1 MSNQFPDP
9 AVQAR
14 NPSNTGK
21 EPMNRI
27 KTKRLAAFSACI
39 CLSANVAMAQSAPIV
54 HDAEYYILEAQNA
67 EQWAADNTVV
77 DQLLET
83 FRQANQGKPPNILN
97 ILIDDIGFGD
107 LGIPELNAVRGYS
120 TPNIN
125 AFSDEAMRMVRMY
138 TEPSCTPTRVAMMT
152 GRLPVRMGMG
162 DTTVDIAGFGLP
174 EGEVT
179 LAEVLS
185 DAGYATAHVG
195 KWHMGDIPEAWPHN
209 QGFDWAGF
217 PVHQQGQL
225 TIYNDDA
232 IKEQV
237 SVGISDFEDRYILD
251 DFFRPDPAAMV
262 TGLEAEKGGLAREVG
277 MATGERWNAA
287 KYDEM
292 NQRYQDQTLEKL
304 RELSDG
310 EKPFFLQ
317 YWPLIPLDNTR
328 AGRQGPESPNG
339 GLYVDKMQ
347 QLDSWLGDIFA
358 EMDALGIAENTIV
371 IVMGDNGHFTKY
383 SPQSGFTPMVFA
395 GGKGD
400 VSEGGIRVD
409 SFIRWPG
416 MIEADG
422 IVGDI
427 VHVSDLY
434 TTLARFAGAEAG
446 IPRDRLVDGVD
457 QSALLLLGETKGRR
471 DHLIVYSVHTPRAII
486 KDQLKLRI
494 PGSGES
500 AILADFFDIY
510 RDTHEKYPV
519 STEVGAWGGQ
529 EFVRIL
535 GRHLKRKEKYPD
547 TEPARGV
554 PYEGIENLRPETQ
567 IAVDAFLLKQ
577 ASVSK

>member
-1 MSNQFPDP
+1 MKTLSRMS
-9 AVQAR
+9 V
-14 NPSNTGK
+14 
-21 EPMNRI
+21 
-27 KTKRLAAFSACI
+27 LL
-39 CLSANVAMAQSAPIV
+39 CLSATISTAQDAPII

-67 EQWAADNTVV
+67 EQWAEDNAEV
-77 DQLLET
+77 DQLLED
-83 FRQANQGKPPNILN
+83 FRSSNDGKPPNIIN

-120 TPNIN
+120 TPHIN

-174 EGEVT
+174 ADEVT
-179 LAEVLS
+179 LAEILS
-185 DAGYATAHVG
+185 DAGYATVHVG

-237 SVGISDFEDRYILD
+237 SVGIADFDDRFVLD

-262 TGLEAEKGGLAREVG
+262 TGLEAERGGLAREVD
-277 MATGERWNAA
+277 MTAGERWTAE

-292 NQRYQDQTLEKL
+292 NQRYQGQTLEKM
-304 RELSDG
+304 RELAGGDA
-310 EKPFFLQ
+310 PFFLQ

-328 AGRQGPESPNG
+328 AGRSGPQSPNG

-347 QLDSWLGDIFA
+347 QLDSWLGDIFN
-358 EMDALGIAENTIV
+358 EMEALGLADNTIV

-434 TTLARFAGAEAG
+434 TTLARFAGAESG

-457 QSALLLLGETKGRR
+457 QSSLLLLGETKGRR
-471 DHLIVYSVHTPRAII
+471 DHLIVYSVHTPRAVI

-494 PGSGES
+494 PGAGES
-500 AILADFFDIY
+500 AILADFFDVY

-547 TEPARGV
+547 IEPARGV
-554 PYEGIENLRPETQ
+554 PYEGIENLRPETEA
-567 IAVDAFLLKQ
+567 AVEAFLLKQ
-577 ASVSK
+577 SSVGR

>member
-1 MSNQFPDP
+1 M
-9 AVQAR
+9 
-14 NPSNTGK
+14 K
-21 EPMNRI
+21 KRI
-27 KTKRLAAFSACI
+27 GLSALI
-39 CLSANVAMAQSAPIV
+39 CLAANVATAQNAPII

-67 EQWAADNTVV
+67 EQWAADNAEV
-77 DQLLET
+77 DQLLED
-83 FRQANQGKPPNILN
+83 FRATNEGKPPNILN

-125 AFSDEAMRMVRMY
+125 DFSDQAMRMVRMY

-174 EGEVT
+174 ADEVT

-185 DAGYATAHVG
+185 GAGYATAHVG

-225 TIYNDDA
+225 TIFNDDA
-232 IKEQV
+232 IREQV
-237 SVGISDFEDRYILD
+237 SVGISDFDDRFVLD
-251 DFFRPDPAAMV
+251 NFFRPDPAAMV
-262 TGLEAEKGGLAREVG
+262 TGLEAEKGGTAREVH
-277 MATGERWNAA
+277 MTAGERWTAE
-287 KYDEM
+287 KYDDM
-292 NQRYQDQTLEKL
+292 NQRYHDQTLEQLRKL
-304 RELSDG
+304 AGGDQ
-310 EKPFFLQ
+310 PFFLQ

-328 AGRQGPESPNG
+328 AGRSGPQSPNG

-347 QLDSWLGDIFA
+347 LLDEWLGDIFA
-358 EMDALGIAENTIV
+358 ELEALGIAQNTIV
-371 IVMGDNGHFTKY
+371 VVMGDNGHFTKY
-383 SPQSGFTPMVFA
+383 APQSGFTPMVFS

-434 TTLARFAGAEAG
+434 TTLARFAGADAG

-471 DHLIVYSVHTPRAII
+471 DHLIVYSVKTPKAII

-500 AILADFFDIY
+500 AILADFFDVY

-535 GRHLKRKEKYPD
+535 GRHLKRKEMYPD

-554 PYEGIENLRPETQ
+554 PYEGIDNLRPETQ
-567 IAVDAFLLKQ
+567 AAVEAYLLKQ
-577 ASVSK
+577 SSVSK

>member
-1 MSNQFPDP
+1 M
-9 AVQAR
+9 
-14 NPSNTGK
+14 
-21 EPMNRI
+21 
-27 KTKRLAAFSACI
+27 KTLTSLSVLF
-39 CLSANVAMAQSAPIV
+39 CLSATISTAQDAPII

-67 EQWAADNTVV
+67 EQWAADNAEV
-77 DQLLET
+77 DQLLED
-83 FRQANQGKPPNILN
+83 FRSSNDGKPPNIIN

-120 TPNIN
+120 TPHIN

-174 EGEVT
+174 ADEVT
-179 LAEVLS
+179 LAEILS
-185 DAGYATAHVG
+185 DAGYATVHVG

-237 SVGISDFEDRYILD
+237 SVGIADFDDRFVLD

-262 TGLEAEKGGLAREVG
+262 TGLEAERGGLAREVD
-277 MATGERWNAA
+277 MTAGERWTAE

-292 NQRYQDQTLEKL
+292 NRRYQDQTLEKM
-304 RELSDG
+304 RELAGGDA
-310 EKPFFLQ
+310 PFFLQ

-328 AGRQGPESPNG
+328 AGRSGPQSPNG

-347 QLDSWLGDIFA
+347 QLDSWLGDIFN
-358 EMDALGIAENTIV
+358 EMEALGLADNTIV

-434 TTLARFAGAEAG
+434 TTLARFAGAESG

-457 QSALLLLGETKGRR
+457 QSSLLLLGETKGRR
-471 DHLIVYSVHTPRAII
+471 DHLIVYSVHTPRAVI

-494 PGSGES
+494 PGAGES
-500 AILADFFDIY
+500 AILADFFDVY

-547 TEPARGV
+547 IEPARGV
-554 PYEGIENLRPETQ
+554 PYEGIENLRPETEA
-567 IAVDAFLLKQ
+567 AVEAFLLKQ
-577 ASVSK
+577 SSVGR

>member
-1 MSNQFPDP
+1 M
-9 AVQAR
+9 
-14 NPSNTGK
+14 T
-21 EPMNRI
+21 
-27 KTKRLAAFSACI
+27 KTDMKLAGAISACVCLVSTTLAA
-39 CLSANVAMAQSAPIV
+39 QDAPII

-67 EQWAADNTVV
+67 EQWAKDNAEV
-77 DQLLET
+77 DHLLEA
-83 FRQANQGKPPNILN
+83 FRQSNNGNPPNILN

-174 EGEVT
+174 ADELT

-262 TGLEAEKGGLAREVG
+262 TGLEAERGELAREVG
-277 MATGERWNAA
+277 MSTGERWNAA

-292 NQRYQDQTLEKL
+292 NQRYQDQTLEQL
-304 RELSDG
+304 RALADG

-317 YWPLIPLDNTR
+317 YWPLVPLDNTR
-328 AGRQGPESPNG
+328 AGRDGPQSPNG

-500 AILADFFDIY
+500 AILADFFDVY

-567 IAVDAFLLKQ
+567 AAVDAFLIKQ
-577 ASVSK
+577 ASVGK

>member
-1 MSNQFPDP
+1 MKSPKMKQ
-9 AVQAR
+9 
-14 NPSNTGK
+14 
-21 EPMNRI
+21 
-27 KTKRLAAFSACI
+27 LAGLSALI
-39 CLSANVAMAQSAPIV
+39 CLAVNFASAQEAPIV

-67 EQWAADNTVV
+67 ENWAADNAEV
-77 DQLLET
+77 DQLLEA
-83 FRQANQGKPPNILN
+83 FRRSNDGKPPNILN

-120 TPNIN
+120 TPHIN

-174 EGEVT
+174 ADEVT

-185 DAGYATAHVG
+185 EAGYATAHVG

-237 SVGISDFEDRYILD
+237 SVGISDFDDRFVLD

-262 TGLEAEKGGLAREVG
+262 TGLEAERGGVAREVE
-277 MATGERWNAA
+277 MAAGERWTAD
-287 KYDEM
+287 KYDQM
-292 NQRYQDQTLEKL
+292 NKRYQDQTLEKM
-304 RELSDG
+304 RELAGG
-310 EKPFFLQ
+310 EEPFFLQ

-328 AGRQGPESPNG
+328 AGRGGPQSPNG

-347 QLDSWLGDIFA
+347 LLDSWLGDIFN
-358 EMDALGIAENTIV
+358 EMDALGLTENTIV

-434 TTLARFAGAEAG
+434 TTLARFAGADAG

-500 AILADFFDIY
+500 AILADFFDVY

-567 IAVDAFLLKQ
+567 AAVEAFLLKQ
-577 ASVSK
+577 SSVSK

>member
-1 MSNQFPDP
+1 M
-9 AVQAR
+9 
-14 NPSNTGK
+14 
-21 EPMNRI
+21 
-27 KTKRLAAFSACI
+27 KTLSSLSVLF
-39 CLSANVAMAQSAPIV
+39 CLSSTISTAQEAPII

-67 EQWAADNTVV
+67 EQWAADNAEV
-77 DQLLET
+77 DQLLED
-83 FRQANQGKPPNILN
+83 FRSSNDGKPPNIIN

-120 TPNIN
+120 TPHIN

-174 EGEVT
+174 ADEVT
-179 LAEVLS
+179 LAEILS
-185 DAGYATAHVG
+185 DAGYATVHVG

-237 SVGISDFEDRYILD
+237 SVGIADFDDRFVLD

-262 TGLEAEKGGLAREVG
+262 TGLEAERGGLAREVD
-277 MATGERWNAA
+277 MTAGERWTAE

-292 NQRYQDQTLEKL
+292 NQRYQDQTLEKM
-304 RELSDG
+304 RELAGGDA
-310 EKPFFLQ
+310 PFFLQ

-328 AGRQGPESPNG
+328 AGRSGPQSPNG

-347 QLDSWLGDIFA
+347 QLDSWLGDIFN
-358 EMDALGIAENTIV
+358 EMEALGLADNTIV

-434 TTLARFAGAEAG
+434 TTLARFAGAESG

-457 QSALLLLGETKGRR
+457 QSSLLLLGETKGRR
-471 DHLIVYSVHTPRAII
+471 DHLIVYSVHTPRAVI

-494 PGSGES
+494 PGAGES
-500 AILADFFDIY
+500 AILADFFDVY

-547 TEPARGV
+547 IEPARGV
-554 PYEGIENLRPETQ
+554 PYEGIENLRPETEA
-567 IAVDAFLLKQ
+567 AVEAFLLKQ
-577 ASVSK
+577 SSVGR